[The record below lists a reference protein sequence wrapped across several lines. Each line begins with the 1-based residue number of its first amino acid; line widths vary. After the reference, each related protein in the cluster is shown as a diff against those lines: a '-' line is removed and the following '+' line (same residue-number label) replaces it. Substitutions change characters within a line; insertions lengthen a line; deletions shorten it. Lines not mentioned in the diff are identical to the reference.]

1 MHSQQKAE
9 SDLLVV
15 YRNAIVMVLM
25 LSLFAVLG
33 WGYFSSVSDLR
44 GQSLAVEHNRLVTS
58 LPMIRSQWLSSG
70 RPHQM
75 RLQWQSTAANLG
87 KTGIEGTIIEP
98 LLMSNAGWPR
108 LISLDVAGC
117 KKLWQQLLGSDSNQM
132 QLTVEYHEDNQSCS
146 FVIGDGSSLN
156 YQQRGGEVTFL
167 TNR

>member
-15 YRNAIVMVLM
+15 YRNAVVMVLI

-33 WGYFSSVSDLR
+33 WRYFSSVSDIR

-70 RPHQM
+70 RPQQM
-75 RLQWQSTAANLG
+75 RLQWQSAPASLAQ
-87 KTGIEGTIIEP
+87 TGMEGTITEP
-98 LLMSNAGWPR
+98 LLMTHTGWPR
-108 LISLDVAGC
+108 LSSLDVLGC
-117 KKLWQQLLGSDSNQM
+117 TKLWQQLLGSDLNQM
-132 QLTVEYHEDNQSCS
+132 QLTVEYHDDNQSCS
-146 FVIGDGSSLN
+146 FVTGDGSSLN

-167 TNR
+167 TK

>member
-15 YRNAIVMVLM
+15 YRNAIVMVLI

-33 WGYFSSVSDLR
+33 WAYFSSVSDIR

-70 RPHQM
+70 RPQQM
-75 RLQWQSTAANLG
+75 RLQWQSAASNLA
-87 KTGIEGTIIEP
+87 KTGVDARLTEP
-98 LLMSNAGWPR
+98 LLMTHTGWPR
-108 LISLDVAGC
+108 LSSLDVLGC
-117 KKLWQQLLGSDSNQM
+117 KKLWQQLLGSDLNQM
-132 QLTVEYHEDNQSCS
+132 QLTVKYQKDTQTCS
-146 FVIGDGSSLN
+146 FVTSDGSSLN
-156 YQQRGGEVTFL
+156 YQQTAGKVTFL